1 MTKLRALSLLF
12 ALLMLGC
19 PAGRPPEGAQR
30 TPPPATQRFESFGQV
45 RVVSVGRHLNC
56 ETLVASMPC
65 SEATLRSLTPIRQ
78 SMMGSSM
85 VVAHARGKTYAL
97 TAQHVC
103 SPPGLVDTVVF
114 SGVRQTIM
122 ARIEW
127 ETKVVVV
134 DINGTMREAV
144 PVIQDVRNDMCV
156 LEVTGVW
163 GRPVPLAARPLSMGE
178 TAYNV
183 GAPAG
188 IFDVGMVPIF
198 VGIYSG
204 STTNLSE
211 DELTSRRDVELSEVH
226 LYTFPSRPGSSGSAV
241 LTPAG
246 EIVGVV
252 HSTVP
257 SVHGLSIA
265 SSWASTRVILRR
277 LAGYISDL

>member
-1 MTKLRALSLLF
+1 MTKHCALSLLF
-12 ALLMLGC
+12 ALLTLGC
-19 PAGRPPEGAQR
+19 PAGRPPEGTQR
-30 TPPPATQRFESFGQV
+30 IPPPATQRFDSFGQV
-45 RVVSVGRHLNC
+45 RVVSVGRHLDC
-56 ETLVASMPC
+56 ETMVASIPC
-65 SEATLRSLTPIRQ
+65 SEETRRSLTPIRQ

-85 VVAHARGKTYAL
+85 VVAHDRGKTYVL

-114 SGVRQTIM
+114 PGVRQTVM
-122 ARIEW
+122 ARMEW
-127 ETKVVVV
+127 ETKFAVV
-134 DINGTMREAV
+134 DISGTMRVAV

-156 LEVTGVW
+156 LEVAGVW
-163 GRPVPLAARPLSMGE
+163 GRPVPLAPRPLSMGE
-178 TAYNV
+178 TAYSV
-183 GAPAG
+183 AAPAG

-204 STTNLSE
+204 ATTSLSDDELVSRPDTLSE
-211 DELTSRRDVELSEVH
+211 MH

-265 SSWASTRVILRR
+265 SSWASTRVILHR
-277 LAGYISDL
+277 LARHISDR